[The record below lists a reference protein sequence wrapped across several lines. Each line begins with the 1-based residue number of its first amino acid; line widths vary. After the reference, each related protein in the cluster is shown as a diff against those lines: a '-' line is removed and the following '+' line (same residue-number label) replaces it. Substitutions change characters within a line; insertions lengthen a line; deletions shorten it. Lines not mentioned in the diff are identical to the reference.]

1 MPLPVRPRLGAA
13 PALVV
18 ALLLACSA
26 FLTAA
31 PATADD
37 PAGPPPPLGP
47 TRVMFVG
54 DSLTQGRQTDATYRY
69 FVWREF
75 VRQGVPVEF
84 VGPSDDLAK
93 TYGARPRYLYTDHG
107 FQPDHAARGG
117 TGLPYHLSRLTDRV
131 TTYEPDLIVLML
143 GFNDTA
149 SDTPGEI
156 AANTARY
163 LENAWQINPALR
175 FVLGQI
181 TPSRRPTDP
190 QERRRNATGA
200 SANRLVAAQFA
211 TDPRV
216 QIAQTRTDP
225 VYPWIPERHTYDGI
239 HPNLIGQ
246 GLLGHLFAAAAQRL
260 GLLPR
265 APAPPTQR
273 AWNPRPLI
281 SNVKVA
287 TTRRVR
293 LGWAGQS
300 RSMSATGIR
309 LTVRRPDGTVVVNTP
324 YLRREVFGAAL
335 GPGRYTGRLTA
346 QRGRMVS
353 LPGPAVTFRITR

>member
-1 MPLPVRPRLGAA
+1 MPTPQARLGVV
-13 PALVV
+13 PSLVV
-18 ALLLACSA
+18 SFLLACSA

-37 PAGPPPPLGP
+37 PAGPPPPRGP
-47 TRVMFVG
+47 TRIMFVG
-54 DSLTQGRQTDATYRY
+54 DSLTHGRQTDATYRY

-84 VGPSDDLAK
+84 VGPSHDLAK
-93 TYGARPRYLYTDHG
+93 TNGAHSRYLFTDHG

-117 TGLPYHLSRLTDRV
+117 TDLPYHLIRLTDRV
-131 TTYEPDLIVLML
+131 TTYRPDLIVLML

-163 LENAWQINPALR
+163 LQKAWKINPALK
-175 FVLGQI
+175 FILGQI
-181 TPSRRPTDP
+181 TPSRRPKDP
-190 QERRRNATGA
+190 QEQRRNATGKA
-200 SANRLVAAQFA
+200 ANRLVAAQFA

-216 QIAQTRTDP
+216 QIARTRNDP
-225 VYPWIPERHTYDGI
+225 VHSWKPDRHTYDGI
-239 HPNLIGQ
+239 HPNMTGQ
-246 GLLGHLFAAAAQRL
+246 GLMGHLFAAAAQRH
-260 GLLPR
+260 GLLPD
-265 APAPPTQR
+265 APAPPLDL
-273 AWNPRPLI
+273 AWKPRPVI

-300 RSMSATGIR
+300 RSMSATGVR
-309 LTVRRPDGTVVVNTP
+309 LTLRRADGTIVVVTG
-324 YLRREVFGAAL
+324 YRKREVFAATL
-335 GPGRYTGRLTA
+335 KPGRYTGRLTA

-353 LPGPAVTFRITR
+353 MPGPAVTFRVTR